1 MMKKLFFALTVL
13 ILACTLLPSCKMR
26 PRDAER
32 LKAEATAGNLKSMEM
47 LAVYGDTL
55 VSRNER
61 NQYLDVLVKNGNF
74 RALSARYSEEYN
86 RSGKLSEK
94 QWQAMYMRWMEKG
107 ARMGTPD
114 CMYRLGKMYLEKE
127 HPDSTKAMYW
137 LGQAAD
143 SLQASAS
150 VELRIITGKQTV
162 LDRPRFAFR
171 QMWGYSARDK
181 SFLNRASN
189 ASFHFMSECLRSS
202 FRNLFSSRWWQSL
215 LMMVFMFLVL
225 ATGVIY
231 GLGRNGPEAVSVSVS
246 SLYGLLNGMAL
257 FVFAKGKST
266 IPGILVSFDA
276 IGQFTRQPATYGLVS
291 DLCIWG
297 TWLWVIIIALMY
309 LIGLFR
315 QIRQG
320 QLTTWS
326 FLAYTFRILFVSI
339 FFYLLAGA
347 VSAFSRFFGIILAAV
362 LLFSSGGEVR
372 EFTEE
377 EKKKMR
383 YELEEAKRREQER
396 IRKQEDEQR
405 WQRQQEE
412 WQRQKNR

>member
-1 MMKKLFFALTVL
+1 
-13 ILACTLLPSCKMR
+13 
-26 PRDAER
+26 
-32 LKAEATAGNLKSMEM
+32 
-47 LAVYGDTL
+47 
-55 VSRNER
+55 
-61 NQYLDVLVKNGNF
+61 
-74 RALSARYSEEYN
+74 
-86 RSGKLSEK
+86 
-94 QWQAMYMRWMEKG
+94 MYMRWMEKG

-127 HPDSTKAMYW
+127 HLDSTKAMYW

-150 VELRIITGKQTV
+150 VELRKIAGKQTV

-215 LMMVFMFLVL
+215 LMIVFMFLLL

-231 GLGRNGPEAVSVSVS
+231 GLGRSGPEAVSVSVS

-257 FVFAKGKST
+257 FVFAKGKSA
-266 IPGILVSFDA
+266 IPGILVSCDA

-320 QLTTWS
+320 QLTAWS